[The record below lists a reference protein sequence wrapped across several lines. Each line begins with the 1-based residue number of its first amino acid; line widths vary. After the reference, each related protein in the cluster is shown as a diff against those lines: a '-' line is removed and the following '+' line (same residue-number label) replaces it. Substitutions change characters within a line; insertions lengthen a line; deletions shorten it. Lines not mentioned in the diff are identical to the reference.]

1 MTDLSTPFSSE
12 KEEDAD
18 QLYEWFPDA
27 GAASFGG
34 MSPEAVFH
42 PDERIRVTDT
52 ASLPW
57 RVSASLIST
66 ARDGSRWSGTAWF
79 ITPRTLVTA
88 GHCVYVH
95 GSGVPGRDGWM
106 TTIRVI
112 PGRNAAELPF
122 GSMTATELRAPE
134 AWTESGDPRHD
145 YGVIVLPQPFPHDIG
160 VRRFAVLDDDALVG
174 VEGSVFG
181 YPADKP
187 AGTLWHHALPILE
200 VSPLQLR
207 YRIDTAGGQ
216 SGAALCVARDGE
228 PVAVGIHAYGGGVS
242 NSATRIT
249 REVAADL
256 ARWSV

>member
-1 MTDLSTPFSSE
+1 MTDLTIPFSSDNGE
-12 KEEDAD
+12 AAD

-27 GAASFGG
+27 GAASFGR

-42 PDERIRVTDT
+42 PDERVRITDT

-88 GHCVYVH
+88 GHCVYIH

-106 TTIRVI
+106 TSIRVM
-112 PGRNAAELPF
+112 PGRNAADLPF
-122 GSMTATELRAPE
+122 GSITATELRAPE
-134 AWTESGDPRHD
+134 AWTDSGDPRHD
-145 YGVIVLPQPFPHDIG
+145 YGVIILPEPFPHDIG
-160 VRRFAVLDDDALVG
+160 LRGFAVLDDDALIG
-174 VEGSVFG
+174 VQANVAG

-187 AGTLWHHALPILE
+187 SGTMWHHALPILAAD
-200 VSPLQLR
+200 PLQLR

-216 SGAALCVARDGE
+216 SGAALYVVQDGE

-249 REVAADL
+249 RGVLDDL
-256 ARWSV
+256 VRWSV